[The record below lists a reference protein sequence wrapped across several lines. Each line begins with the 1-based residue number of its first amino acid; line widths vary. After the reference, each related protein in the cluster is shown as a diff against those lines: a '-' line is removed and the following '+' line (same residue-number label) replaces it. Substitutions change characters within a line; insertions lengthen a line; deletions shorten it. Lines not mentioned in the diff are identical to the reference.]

1 MKRIRPCAHI
11 IPILFLLLCCPVPPL
26 PLLHGAET
34 RQLIEEPVYRA
45 VQTRQTTQQ
54 DEDQWRGDRERLTAR
69 FEQLQAENEELRR
82 QRTELQQTIIA
93 TESRLDGK
101 RQQLADMIRISEEI
115 SPFLDDLL
123 KRLWQAIAMGPRFLV
138 AERQQRLDSLTT
150 MMEDPAIT
158 VAEQYRRLMEALLV
172 EAEYGFTT
180 EVHQETI
187 MVNNEPLL
195 ADIFRLGRLRLFY
208 LSLDHR
214 QCGFFNVATH
224 SWQPLDGTHLRT
236 IRSLVAISAKQQPV
250 ELLNVPVGRMVQ
262 Q

>member
-1 MKRIRPCAHI
+1 MIRMRPTPPHL
-11 IPILFLLLCCPVPPL
+11 PPVLFLCWLLLPW
-26 PLLHGAET
+26 PLLHGADT
-34 RQLIEEPVYRA
+34 RQQIEEPVHQA
-45 VQTRQTTQQ
+45 VLTRQATQQ
-54 DEDQWRGDRERLTAR
+54 EEDQWRGDREKLTAR

-82 QRTELQQTIIA
+82 QRTELRQTSTA

-101 RQQLADMIRISEEI
+101 KQQLSDMIRISEEI

-123 KRLWQAIAMGPRFLV
+123 DRLRQAIAMGPPFLV
-138 AERQQRLDSLTT
+138 DERQQRLDGLTA
-150 MMEDPAIT
+150 MMGDPAVT

-195 ADIFRLGRLRLFY
+195 AEIFRLGRLRLFY

-214 QCGFFNVATH
+214 QCGFYNVATQA
-224 SWQPLDGTHLRT
+224 WQPLDNSHLRT
-236 IRSLVAISAKQQPV
+236 IRSLVAISSRQQPV
-250 ELLNVPVGRMVQ
+250 EILNVPVGRMVRQ
-262 Q
+262 